1 MEFTWGML
9 QPFDEH
15 VQAVKTVSRSP
26 AGKANVVNEVSAAKA
41 KAFSIVEFCSLCSVS
56 FAPPEKV
63 GKRKRFDRQVVRGR
77 NL

>member
-15 VQAVKTVSRSP
+15 VQAVKTVSRSR

-41 KAFSIVEFCSLCSVS
+41 KAFSIVEFAMSVLLHLR
-56 FAPPEKV
+56 KW
-63 GKRKRFDRQVVRGR
+63 GKGSDLTVKW
-77 NL
+77 